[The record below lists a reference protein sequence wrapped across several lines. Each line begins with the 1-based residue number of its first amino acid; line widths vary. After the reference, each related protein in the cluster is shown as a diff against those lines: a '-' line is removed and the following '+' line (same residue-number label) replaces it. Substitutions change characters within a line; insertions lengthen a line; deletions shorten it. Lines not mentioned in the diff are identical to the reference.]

1 MKRKSIKGW
10 NLGKWYYWG
19 PVSFMLIFALIIV
32 LLLNSLPITGCAI
45 WQKQGGKTET
55 IVISYETLATVAFP
69 TVLVYLQQREANGSL
84 AGDSLVNA
92 KKKYAEA
99 RRLAIQAG
107 DMLKAGI
114 GGQTPNFALV
124 PSLLRQAAIILADLS
139 GGKVLGNELTIPKGG
154 N

>member
-1 MKRKSIKGW
+1 MKRK
-10 NLGKWYYWG
+10 L
-19 PVSFMLIFALIIV
+19 VSVIILMV
-32 LLLNSLPITGCAI
+32 FLTSCA
-45 WQKQGGKTET
+45 WFQGAKKTET

-69 TVLVYLQQREANGSL
+69 TVLVYLQQREKNVSL
-84 AGDSLVNA
+84 AGDALTNA

-114 GGQTPNFALV
+114 GGQPANFALV

-139 GGKVLGNELTIPKGG
+139 GGKVSGNELTIPVVGG
-154 N
+154 VR